1 MYIPSL
7 SNLKKRNHHPNPV
20 TRICLAIAML
30 MYGPLSPLHAGC
42 PDDPW
47 DKVEEILARIKAPEF
62 PDRDFLVTQFGARAD
77 GRTDCRDSFMEAI
90 NACYIEGGGRVVI
103 PAGEYLIE
111 GPLGLK
117 SNVNL
122 HLEEG
127 ATIKFGI
134 NPDDYL
140 TGSPEFRGCVKV
152 RWEGLWCYNYSPV
165 IYAWKEENVA
175 ITGKGTI
182 DGQTDKFWAS
192 WYIKNLHQPD
202 RLKLRKMGMDEVPV
216 EQRIFGKGHHLAPGT
231 IEFYHCKNVLIEGIT
246 TRMPLERTIHPTFC
260 NNVIIRNVNI
270 RNGVLKARNDDG
282 IDPDSSSDVLIEGCT
297 FFNHDDAIGLKS
309 GRAKEGWPENGG
321 RATENVIIRN
331 CTFHGEH
338 NGVSIG
344 SDMSGGVRNV
354 YVYNCRFGVNH
365 RQQYVFNAKSNSDRG
380 GKIEDIYF
388 RDISVGS
395 CKQLIRMEMQYKG
408 VPYDEVEHPFPP
420 VYRNMFFENIRCGDV
435 SQTAISIVGLEQQSI
450 ENIHLTDVGIK
461 HSKIDFE
468 LEFVKGIYLNKV
480 SIH

>member
-1 MYIPSL
+1 MK
-7 SNLKKRNHHPNPV
+7 NLIHPA
-20 TRICLAIAML
+20 TRGCFLIAMVL
-30 MYGPLSPLHAGC
+30 YFPVFTLQAAQ

-47 DKVEEILARIKAPEF
+47 DRVDEILARIKAPVF
-62 PDRDFLVTQFGARAD
+62 PDRDFFVTQFGAIAD
-77 GRTDCRDSFMEAI
+77 GQTDSRGSIMDAI
-90 NACYIEGGGRVVI
+90 QACYLEGGGRVVI

-111 GPLGLK
+111 GPLLLK

-127 ATIKFGI
+127 AYIKFGT

-140 TGSPEFRGCVKV
+140 TGSPAFRGCVMV

-182 DGQTDKFWAS
+182 DGQTDKFWAL

-202 RLKLRKMGMDEVPV
+202 RLKLRKMGMEEVPV
-216 EQRIFGKGHHLAPGT
+216 EERIFGDGHHLAPGT
-231 IEFYHCKNVLIEGIT
+231 IEFYHCKNVLIDGIT

-260 NNVIIRNVNI
+260 TNVIIRNVHI
-270 RNGVLKARNDDG
+270 QEGVLKARNDDG

-321 RATENVIIRN
+321 RPTENVIIRN

-344 SDMSGGVRNV
+344 SDMSGGVRHI
-354 YVYNCRFGVNH
+354 YVYDCRFGIDH

-380 GKIEDIYF
+380 GFIENIYF
-388 RDISVGS
+388 KNISVGS
-395 CKQLIRMEMQYKG
+395 CKQLIRMEMEYKG

-420 VYRNMFFENIRCGDV
+420 VYRNMHFEKIQCGNA
-435 SQTAISIVGLEQQSI
+435 SQTAISIVGLAQQSI
-450 ENIHLTDVGIK
+450 EDIHLTDV
-461 HSKIDFE
+461 HMEDSKIDFQ
-468 LEFVKGIYLNKV
+468 LEFVKGFYLNKV